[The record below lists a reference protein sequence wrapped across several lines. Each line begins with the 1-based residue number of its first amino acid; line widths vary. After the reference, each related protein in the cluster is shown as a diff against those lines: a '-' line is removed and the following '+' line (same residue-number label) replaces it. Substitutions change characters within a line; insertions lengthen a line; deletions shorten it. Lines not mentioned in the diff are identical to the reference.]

1 MSFHIVI
8 ALNSCRGRTIGSYA
22 LRRAEYLAKYF
33 RVTLISDSL
42 PDVIPENIEYRLV
55 SPKQYNYLRRYC
67 HVPNDLS
74 FAFSVRKSL
83 EELYLINPFD
93 FILCHSYT
101 LTKFVGQYFNK
112 KQGTHFGMFMHG
124 HIFARPKG
132 TYDSRVTAF
141 YKWIA
146 PSCYKE
152 ADLIF
157 ALSPA
162 QKKLAIQAGAD
173 SDKVLITPNGIDAED
188 IGIKE
193 QDVKKSRLF
202 DRKRKELSILY
213 VGRFGIEK
221 GVHILLHACHQLML
235 KKAKFILTLVG
246 GGPQE
251 KEIINLA
258 KNLDLMNNIEFVG
271 SVNRY
276 NLGEYY
282 INADVLCVPSLSEPL
297 GNVILEGMI
306 AGCPVVGSN
315 IEGIP
320 FIIEDNVNGY
330 LVPPGDP
337 NKLSEVI
344 GEIAND
350 RKRSKIIAEAGRK
363 MVKQKFVWSKINN
376 YIYSKIDELLNS

>member
-8 ALNSCRGRTIGSYA
+8 ALPACRGRTIGENA
-22 LRRAEYLAKYF
+22 LKRADSLSKYF
-33 RVTLISDSL
+33 RITIISDSF
-42 PDVIPENIEYRLV
+42 PDSVPANIECKRV
-55 SPKQYNYLRRYC
+55 HPNQFNYLRRYC
-67 HVPNDLS
+67 HVPNELS
-74 FAFSVRKSL
+74 FVFSVRKLL
-83 EELYLINPFD
+83 EELYLLNPFD

-124 HIFARPKG
+124 HIFTRPKG
-132 TYDSRVTAF
+132 TYDPRITAF
-141 YKWIA
+141 YKWLA
-146 PSCYKE
+146 PSCYKQ

-162 QKKLAIQAGAD
+162 QKKLAIQSGAD
-173 SDKVLITPNGIDAED
+173 SNKVLITPNGIDVED

-193 QDVKKSRLF
+193 QDVKKYRMF
-202 DRKRKELSILY
+202 DRKRKEIKILY
-213 VGRFGIEK
+213 VGRLGIEK

-235 KKAKFILTLVG
+235 KKVKFILILVG

-271 SVNRY
+271 SVNRF

-306 AGCPVVGSN
+306 AGCPVIGSN
-315 IEGIP
+315 IDGIP
-320 FIIEDNVNGY
+320 FIIEDNVSGY

-363 MVKQKFVWSKINN
+363 MVKEKFVWRKINN
-376 YIYSKIDELLNS
+376 YTYSKINELLNS